1 MANVLGGTNSLDGSN
16 VLGGLK
22 DNIPASAQAQAQ
34 VPAPAPA
41 PPPPPLPEGMRAIGT
56 GQGTPPPPPPLPEGM
71 REIRKEKSA
80 PPPPPLPEGM
90 QEIRK
95 EKGMATAGAGL
106 TMGAGRSTMSLS
118 DARIEKEKEEEAARI
133 RQSIPR
139 VFARGGELM
148 EGDPCFARSPLD
160 GLYYYAEITGIEN
173 NTAYVK
179 FFDDT
184 EAELLFDRIFTV
196 EEAIYE
202 MQCFA
207 NYGGRGNYY
216 PAVIDS
222 GTTGRVHVSYDE
234 DPSVTEELDIS
245 MVRFALR

>member
-1 MANVLGGTNSLDGSN
+1 MANVLGGTNSLGGSNVN
-16 VLGGLK
+16 VLGGSK
-22 DNIPASAQAQAQ
+22 DTIPAAAAK
-34 VPAPAPA
+34 PAPAPVPA
-41 PPPPPLPEGMRAIGT
+41 PPPPPLPEGLRAVGT
-56 GQGTPPPPPPLPEGM
+56 GQGTPPPPPLPEGM

-80 PPPPPLPEGM
+80 PPPPKPP
-90 QEIRK
+90 QSV
-95 EKGMATAGAGL
+95 AAAGAGL

-133 RQSIPR
+133 RQSLPR

-173 NTAYVK
+173 NTAYVQ

-207 NYGGRGNYY
+207 NYGGRGNYF

-222 GTTGRVHVSYDE
+222 GSTQSVHVSYDE
-234 DPSVTEELDIS
+234 DPSVMEELDIS
-245 MVRFALR
+245 MVRFAIR

>member
-1 MANVLGGTNSLDGSN
+1 MANVLGGSNSVGGSN
-16 VLGGLK
+16 VLGGSK
-22 DNIPASAQAQAQ
+22 DNIPAQVQAL
-34 VPAPAPA
+34 APA
-41 PPPPPLPEGMRAIGT
+41 PPPPPLPEGLRAIGK
-56 GQGTPPPPPPLPEGM
+56 GQGTPPPPPPLPEGI
-71 REIRKEKSA
+71 REFRKEKSA

-95 EKGMATAGAGL
+95 EKSMAAAGAGL
-106 TMGAGRSTMSLS
+106 TMGAGRSTMSFS

-133 RQSIPR
+133 RQSLPR
-139 VFARGGELM
+139 VLARGGELM

-173 NTAYVK
+173 NAAQVR

-207 NYGGRGNYY
+207 NYAGRGNYF

-222 GTTGRVHVSYDE
+222 GSTERVHVSYDE

-245 MVRFALR
+245 MIRFAIR